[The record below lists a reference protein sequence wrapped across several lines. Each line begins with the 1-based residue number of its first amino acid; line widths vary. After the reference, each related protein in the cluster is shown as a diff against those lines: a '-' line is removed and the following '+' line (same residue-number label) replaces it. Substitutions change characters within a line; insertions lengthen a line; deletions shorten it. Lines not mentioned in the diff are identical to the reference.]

1 MKFLDSLRRSPS
13 PAAALPPLHIPVKS
27 CDHFTSAPLDPIPLG
42 IDPAT
47 DDTLHWDPSG
57 PGVHLLIVNTT
68 GSGGTTTTRNVVEQ
82 CRTRG
87 WQVIAADGKY
97 DLYGLGNAANV
108 SFLGRP
114 GDGFADPAWSQCM
127 ASVVIAHRLFTVRS
141 DAARRGEHV
150 PNTPVLLVLTDLGG
164 MVQQWRNQ
172 LPKHDVDELLDLI
185 EELLRAG
192 AAVRCH
198 VLILAGSGH
207 HWQAP
212 SSWGE
217 LCTRVFLG
225 ELRERDVLPYT
236 DTAVLTIG
244 RSRHAGRG
252 ALVVPG
258 EDRDRI
264 HPIQG
269 FYTYAPGSK
278 LDGDGRTT
286 GVAEEWGAFKTAV
299 SDATPALHPRLRLDS
314 TAAGFPDIA
323 ACLWTELRRL
333 PLATVPV
340 S

>member
-1 MKFLDSLRRSPS
+1 MKFLASLRRSRS
-13 PAAALPPLHIPVKS
+13 LTAALPPLHMSVGS

-42 IDPAT
+42 VDIAT
-47 DDTLHWDPSG
+47 GGTLHWDPSG
-57 PGVHLLIVNTT
+57 PGDHLLIVNTT
-68 GSGGTTTTRNVVEQ
+68 GSGGTATARNGVEQ

-97 DLYGLGNAANV
+97 DLYGLGSAANV
-108 SFLGRP
+108 SFLGHP
-114 GDGFADPAWSQCM
+114 GDGFADPAWAQCM
-127 ASVVIAHRLFTVRS
+127 AAVVIAHRLFTARS

-150 PNTPVLLVLTDLGG
+150 PNTPVLLVLTELGG
-164 MVQQWRNQ
+164 MVQQWCNQ

-198 VLILAGSGH
+198 VLMLPGSGH
-207 HWQAP
+207 RWQAP
-212 SSWGE
+212 SSWGR
-217 LCTRVFLG
+217 LCTQVFLG
-225 ELRERDVLPYT
+225 DLRERDVLPYT
-236 DTAVLTIG
+236 DTAVLKIA

-264 HPIQG
+264 HPIQA